1 MLGVV
6 FNYLAP
12 DKIFGYLL
20 SSVAWIVLWVWTT
33 IMLCHFNYWRALSK
47 GSAPRVNFR
56 LPGAPYTNWA
66 IILAIGVIA
75 VLIATNGATR
85 ITFYVIASWLGIL
98 IVAYDVKSYE
108 QSTTTGSN

>member
-1 MLGVV
+1 MECPANFVPGNKRDL
-6 FNYLAP
+6 
-12 DKIFGYLL
+12 
-20 SSVAWIVLWVWTT
+20 
-33 IMLCHFNYWRALSK
+33 
-47 GSAPRVNFR
+47 NFR

-75 VLIATNGATR
+75 VQIATNGTTR